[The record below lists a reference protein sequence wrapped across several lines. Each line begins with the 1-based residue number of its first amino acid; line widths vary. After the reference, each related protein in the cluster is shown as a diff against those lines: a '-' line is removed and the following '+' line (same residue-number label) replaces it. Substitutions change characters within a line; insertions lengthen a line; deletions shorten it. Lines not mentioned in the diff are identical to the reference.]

1 MLAVQLAKEY
11 RIPAPPPLTYRQ
23 TQKAEAAM
31 LRNGI
36 SLADYLEAAGQL
48 WRAIRAKHQIYPK
61 PYLLLSPFVIQL
73 ALSNQADRETR
84 TTQRH
89 EAVQKTLNDWVFR
102 YQEAHPKA
110 TLNEVI
116 AWLEWDGVHR
126 QFPSGEYSCWKR
138 GKIFLK

>member
-36 SLADYLEAAGQL
+36 SPDDYLEAAGQL
-48 WRAIRAKHQIYPK
+48 WRDIRAKDQIYPK

-73 ALSNQADRETR
+73 ALSNRADRETR

-102 YQEAHPKA
+102 YQE
-110 TLNEVI
+110 TLNEII

-126 QFPSGEYSCWKR
+126 QFPSREYSCWKS
-138 GKIFLK
+138 GKMPLK